1 VRSER
6 PNSINTPAGAPGHKT
21 VENLSDNGRMLQKTM
36 KIQIALLSES
46 QDILE
51 KCEEH
56 FPVGEIILFKS
67 IESVKR
73 EDFLILLIDYGMFGS
88 ADGVQ
93 FLLSKIRKKIHD
105 KPVIMIVPE
114 QSVSQLKADWFFDE
128 FVIHPFR
135 KGELASRISGL
146 LWKKGVGEDSITIAR
161 LKINFKEYSVYLEN
175 ERLDVTYKEFELLR
189 LLVQNRGE
197 VFSRKDLLSKI
208 WGMEYIGGTRTVDVH
223 IRRLRGKLGDE
234 FNTIIETVRN
244 VGYRCRV

>member
-128 FVIHPFR
+128 FVLHPFR